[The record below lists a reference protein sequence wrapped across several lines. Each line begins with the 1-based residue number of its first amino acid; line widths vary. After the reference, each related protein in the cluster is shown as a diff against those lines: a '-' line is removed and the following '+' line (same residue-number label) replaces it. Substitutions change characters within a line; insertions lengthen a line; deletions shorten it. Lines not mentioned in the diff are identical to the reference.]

1 MDRDAL
7 LKRRNH
13 VDTCVRLHGRPNISR
28 RFQRRKALSCSLKA
42 AGRAAPLVS
51 PPYDSSSRAVCHQSI
66 CLLRRFVLFRGVGA
80 WGEEIPSFAGVIAG
94 IRSRTAG
101 IWLLEQQTY
110 SYIILLKLMAI
121 IEKHMLPAT
130 CAVHSPPQLRSSPPL
145 LTPLLA
151 ARLTVV
157 LKETI
162 PSLFYFFSPLSA
174 SFSPLRIVF

>member
-13 VDTCVRLHGRPNISR
+13 VDTWSPEHQPEVPEEEGVKLL
-28 RFQRRKALSCSLKA
+28 AESCWQSH
-42 AGRAAPLVS
+42 
-51 PPYDSSSRAVCHQSI
+51 SSRLAAIPFIQAEPCVTSHSA
-66 CLLRRFVLFRGVGA
+66 FHGGVGA
-80 WGEEIPSFAGVIAG
+80 WGGGEIPSFAGVIPG

-121 IEKHMLPAT
+121 IEKHMLLAT
-130 CAVHSPPQLRSSPPL
+130 CAPPAPPL
-145 LTPLLA
+145 A
-151 ARLTVV
+151 ALCTAV

-162 PSLFYFFSPLSA
+162 PSLFYFSSPLS
-174 SFSPLRIVF
+174 PP